1 MTNNDDNWF
10 NSLINKYRM
19 KEQTQQLTEQQIR
32 ELKEKI
38 AYSSNMA
45 QGATLDKTSSEYK
58 ILEFCHNHDI
68 IGILREEFERN
79 PVDYE
84 QAQKEREHSII
95 NSFNNSRR

>member
-10 NSLINKYRM
+10 NSLINKYKR
-19 KEQTQQLTEQQIR
+19 KEHTQQLTEQQIR

-45 QGATLDKTSSEYK
+45 QVANLDKTSSEYK

-68 IGILREEFERN
+68 MGILREEFERN

-84 QAQKEREHSII
+84 QAQKEREQSII
-95 NSFNNSRR
+95 NTFNNSRR

>member
-10 NSLINKYRM
+10 NSLINKYRR

-45 QGATLDKTSSEYK
+45 NLDKTSSEYK

-68 IGILREEFERN
+68 MGILREEFERN